1 MQQGTKWANLMKWR
15 SSTKIIGVLYHER
28 ENAEL
33 ELLGGSQ
40 ITGITYLEKESEEVK
55 LLNPSKFD
63 VNTLRD
69 ATATGVLYRDETAAD
84 VQLLAGSK
92 IVGVLYEETSVP
104 GLKLV
109 RVAHTALK
117 LVSGQ
122 AVKGL
127 LYLQHGDADVKLL
140 SDVSDLSIAARALL
154 IGVLHQESQMGALR
168 LVSGQAVK
176 GLLYQQPS
184 GADVK
189 LLSDVSDLSI
199 VAGAQLVGF
208 LHRDEVL
215 S

>member
-1 MQQGTKWANLMKWR
+1 MKWR
-15 SSTKIIGVLYHER
+15 SSTKIIGALYHER

-40 ITGITYLEKESEEVK
+40 ITGITYLEKELDEVK
-55 LLNPSKFD
+55 LVSASKFD
-63 VNTLRD
+63 VNILRD
-69 ATATGVLYRDETAAD
+69 ATATGVLYRDQTAAD

-104 GLKLV
+104 GLKLL

-127 LYLQHGDADVKLL
+127 LYQQQGGADVKLL
-140 SDVSDLSIAARALL
+140 NDVSDLSTAAGALL
-154 IGVLHQESQMGALR
+154 TGVLHQESQMGALR

-176 GLLYQQPS
+176 GLLYQQQG

-189 LLSDVSDLSI
+189 LLNDVSDLSTA
-199 VAGAQLVGF
+199 AGQLVGF
-208 LHRDEVL
+208 LYRDEAL
-215 S
+215 SQ

>member
-1 MQQGTKWANLMKWR
+1 MRWR
-15 SSTKIIGVLYHER
+15 SSTKVVGVLYQER

-40 ITGITYLEKESEEVK
+40 ITGITYLKKESDDIK
-55 LLNPSKFD
+55 LVSASKFD
-63 VNTLRD
+63 VNILRD
-69 ATATGVLYRDETAAD
+69 TTATGVLYRDQTAAD

-104 GLKLV
+104 GLKLL

-127 LYLQHGDADVKLL
+127 LYQQQGGADVKLL
-140 SDVSDLSIAARALL
+140 NDVSDLSTAAGALL
-154 IGVLHQESQMGALR
+154 TGVLHQESQMGALR

-176 GLLYQQPS
+176 GLLYQQQG

-189 LLSDVSDLSI
+189 LLNDVSDLSTA
-199 VAGAQLVGF
+199 AGQLVGF
-208 LHRDEVL
+208 LYRDEAL
-215 S
+215 SQ

>member
-1 MQQGTKWANLMKWR
+1 
-15 SSTKIIGVLYHER
+15 
-28 ENAEL
+28 
-33 ELLGGSQ
+33 
-40 ITGITYLEKESEEVK
+40 
-55 LLNPSKFD
+55 
-63 VNTLRD
+63 
-69 ATATGVLYRDETAAD
+69 VLYRDETAAD

-176 GLLYQQPS
+176 GLLYLQH
-184 GADVK
+184 GDADVK

-199 VAGAQLVGF
+199 AAGAQLVGF
-208 LHRDEVL
+208 LYRDEVL
-215 S
+215 SL

>member
-1 MQQGTKWANLMKWR
+1 MRWR
-15 SSTKIIGVLYHER
+15 SSTKVVGALFQER
-28 ENAEL
+28 ENAKL
-33 ELLGGSQ
+33 ELLCGSQ
-40 ITGITYLEKESEEVK
+40 ITGITYLEKESDEVK
-55 LLNPSKFD
+55 LLSASKFD
-63 VNTLRD
+63 VNILRD
-69 ATATGVLYRDETAAD
+69 TTATGVLYRDQTAAD

-140 SDVSDLSIAARALL
+140 SDVSDLSTTAGALL
-154 IGVLHQESQMGALR
+154 IGVLHQESQIGALS

-176 GLLYQQPS
+176 GLLYLQH
-184 GADVK
+184 GDADVK
-189 LLSDVSDLSI
+189 LLSDVSDLSTT
-199 VAGAQLVGF
+199 AGAQLVGF
-208 LHRDEVL
+208 LYRDEAL
-215 S
+215 SQ

>member
-1 MQQGTKWANLMKWR
+1 MRWR
-15 SSTKIIGVLYHER
+15 SSTKVVGVLYEER

-40 ITGITYLEKESEEVK
+40 ITGITYLKKESDDIK
-55 LLNPSKFD
+55 LVSASKFD
-63 VNTLRD
+63 VNILRD
-69 ATATGVLYRDETAAD
+69 TTATGVLYRDQTAAD

-104 GLKLV
+104 GLKLL

-127 LYLQHGDADVKLL
+127 LY
-140 SDVSDLSIAARALL
+140 
-154 IGVLHQESQMGALR
+154 
-168 LVSGQAVK
+168 
-176 GLLYQQPS
+176 QQQG

-189 LLSDVSDLSI
+189 LLSDVSDLSTA
-199 VAGAQLVGF
+199 AGALLTGVLHQESQMGALRVVSGQAVKGLLYQQQGGADVKLLSDVSDLSTAAGGQLVGF
-208 LHRDEVL
+208 LYRNEAL
-215 S
+215 NQ